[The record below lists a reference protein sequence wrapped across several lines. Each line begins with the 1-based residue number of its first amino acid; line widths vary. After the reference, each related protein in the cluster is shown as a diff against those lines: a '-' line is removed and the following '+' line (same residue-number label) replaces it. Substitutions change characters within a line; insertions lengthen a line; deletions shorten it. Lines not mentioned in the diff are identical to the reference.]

1 MNEHADPDE
10 TAPGRIVD
18 QPTWLISRAY
28 ARANA
33 LLNGGFEE
41 HGAGL
46 RKYHYRLLAGLE
58 EHGPTSQAQLGRGT
72 KVDRSDVVAVLNDL
86 EQQRLVKRAV
96 DPANR
101 TRNIVSITRAGSQR
115 LRELDAVI
123 AGVQERLL
131 APLSPTERDRF
142 LGLLRRVIE
151 G

>member
-28 ARANA
+28 ARSNA

-41 HGAGL
+41 HGGGL

-58 EHGPTSQAQLGRGT
+58 EYGPTSQAQLGRGT

-86 EQQRLVKRAV
+86 EQQGLVKRAV

-101 TRNIVSITRAGSQR
+101 TRNIVSITRAGSKR

-123 AGVQERLL
+123 AGIQERLL
-131 APLSPTERDRF
+131 APLSATERDRF
-142 LGLLRRVIE
+142 LDLLRRVIE